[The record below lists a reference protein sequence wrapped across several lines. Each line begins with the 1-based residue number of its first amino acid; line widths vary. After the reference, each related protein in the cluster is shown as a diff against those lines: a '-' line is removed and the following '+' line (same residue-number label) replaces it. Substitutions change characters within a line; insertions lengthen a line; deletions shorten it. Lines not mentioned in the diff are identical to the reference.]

1 MTTKTQVYLQNFFI
15 YNPTYGQKEDE
26 EHKKII
32 YYYPENAEQDVK
44 LRNVGLC
51 EALVSF
57 TQTFSPSTPC
67 EVLHTQR
74 TRQFFLQPEENF
86 WMVMTVGLPTQQ
98 KTRNGQLYVEHL
110 SEDIQDNVYQAVLE
124 AVYKAFR
131 MFVGSLSDLLSDKSN
146 KEVIRDYFDKHVP
159 RLRLQHADILDIF
172 RGIQFLPLDKHSFL
186 KVQCFINH
194 LESRF
199 RQLKYSVFLCNDLL
213 VWSGLD
219 QGDMQVLYQ
228 YLVHSVLQTAVE
240 SELLPGFSLSPRQ
253 SASTS
258 QSRFLYGP
266 VDDEATLSRIQRVYI
281 AADCTADCDR
291 TADREQCY
299 LLVFRAY
306 SATLC
311 LLVRATGDDMTQPFL
326 KELDAYLASELTALA
341 NDIGKHCTK
350 LSGLSSMDQQSKYI
364 YFNRMNLAQKSTVH
378 SERRAGI
385 VVPSELVR
393 FLADINEDLAQ
404 VEEAGE
410 LVAKTTSEWWVV
422 GKFSDQREFYV
433 ILNQKSANIIQI
445 SGEFARPKPFLRG
458 RFAHLFIESIHSS
471 S

>member
-124 AVYKAFR
+124 AVYKTFR

-281 AADCTADCDR
+281 AADCAADCDR

-350 LSGLSSMDQQSKYI
+350 LSGLAPSRQKILVCKCKNPAVQQRQHMPRLS
-364 YFNRMNLAQKSTVH
+364 LAPPLNPCRSPLFRKTDVIMESALFAFHQ
-378 SERRAGI
+378 
-385 VVPSELVR
+385 
-393 FLADINEDLAQ
+393 
-404 VEEAGE
+404 AGE

-445 SGEFARPKPFLRG
+445 SDEVKRLCASQFQNIFFLD
-458 RFAHLFIESIHSS
+458 
-471 S
+471 